1 MASRSGVVPT
11 FVVSSLSD
19 FDVYFNHLKQNINK
33 MENKNSSS
41 KSINYFM
48 DTKNWWQPLTF
59 ILVISLLGVGMIGY
73 QTYID
78 APPMSGFSD
87 EKNNII
93 IDQKTIERGQEV
105 FHKYALMEFG
115 SFYGDGAQRG
125 PDYTAEALHQMTLGM
140 QKYYIDQFAIQKGN
154 QPDKYEA
161 QQIEE
166 KVKDELKV
174 NRFDDNSQLVV
185 LTPAQI
191 YAFENLKSYYNNVF
205 INTKGGKGYLPSNYI
220 KDPKEV
226 EDLSAFFYWGAWVC
240 VAQRPGSDYSYTHNW
255 PYDPQA
261 GNTPTS
267 PVILWSVLGLLAFVL
282 MCGIV
287 LYFIGQ
293 YNQLPNKFFKPATND
308 LFSSER
314 VSGFKPT
321 PTQKAT
327 YKFFF
332 VAILLFFIQVASG
345 LITINDFINWLGY
358 LGIEITDSFP
368 VTISRSW
375 HLMLSLYWISTCW
388 IASSIFI
395 LPIMSKKEIP
405 GQLALVNT
413 LFVLLFVLVGGSL
426 TGMVLGPLGLMGS
439 WWYWLGHQGWEFVDF
454 GKGYQVLLMIIFGI
468 WMIVVYRGLKPALV
482 KKDRWA
488 LPNWILY
495 SVIGIPVLFL
505 SGFVAKPETNF
516 VIADFWRWMVIHMW
530 VEAFFEVFITVIVSY
545 LMVLM
550 GLVSRQAAI
559 RVVYFATILFLG
571 TGLLG
576 ISHNFYW
583 NAKPVATM
591 ALGSVFSTLQF
602 VPLILLTVEAWRF
615 KNMPKLAV
623 GDVEHKNLG
632 NFGFPEVFLFL
643 IAVNF
648 WNFFGAGVLGIII
661 NLPIMNYFEHGT
673 YLTVNHAHAALMGV
687 YGNISLAAL
696 LFASRLMIKPEYWNK
711 KIVSFSF
718 WSINVG
724 LMLMVVLDL
733 FPAGSIQFKAVVEQG
748 LWFGRSTD
756 FIDYGIFNQLTWLR
770 GIGATVFFIGGVV
783 PLTWFIVSRIRSLKP
798 TILTID
804 QMDTVIPNRPIKEEP
819 EPEVVFD

>member
-1 MASRSGVVPT
+1 MDNTNPS
-11 FVVSSLSD
+11 
-19 FDVYFNHLKQNINK
+19 
-33 MENKNSSS
+33 SSS
-41 KSINYFM
+41 KSMSYIMN
-48 DTKNWWQPLTF
+48 TKNWWAPLTF
-59 ILVISLLGVGMIGY
+59 ILVISLAGVGLIGF

-78 APPMSGFSD
+78 APPMSGFND
-87 EKNNII
+87 ENNKVIFDHDAI
-93 IDQKTIERGQEV
+93 VRGQEV
-105 FHKYALMEFG
+105 FHKYALMEYG
-115 SFYGDGAQRG
+115 SFFGDGAQRG
-125 PDYTAEALHQMTLGM
+125 PDYTAEALHQMTLFM
-140 QKYYIDQFAIQKGN
+140 MDFYIADFKKVKGVA
-154 QPDKYEA
+154 PDEFEIK
-161 QQIEE
+161 QINE
-166 KVKDELKV
+166 KVKQELKV
-174 NRFDDNSQLVV
+174 NRYDKAADIITLSPSQV
-185 LTPAQI
+185 
-191 YAFENLKSYYNNVF
+191 YAHGELQKYYKDIF
-205 INTKGGKGYLPSNYI
+205 INGKRSLGSLPNGYI
-220 KDPKEV
+220 KSGDEV
-226 EDLSAFFYWGAWVC
+226 NDLSSFFYWGAWIC
-240 VAQRPGSDYSYTHNW
+240 VTQRPGETYSYTHNW
-255 PYDPQA
+255 PFDPQA
-261 GNTPTS
+261 GNSPTS

-282 MCGIV
+282 MCGVV

-293 YNQLPNKFFKPATND
+293 YNQLPNKFFKPATRD
-308 LFSSER
+308 LFSMER
-314 VSGFKPT
+314 VKNFSPT

-327 YKFFF
+327 FKFFF
-332 VAILLFFIQVASG
+332 VAILLFFIQVGSG
-345 LITINDFINWLGY
+345 LVTINSFVNWLGFI
-358 LGIEITDSFP
+358 GIEIQDSFP

-395 LPIMSKKEIP
+395 LPILSKKEIP
-405 GQLALVNT
+405 GQKRLINI
-413 LFVLLFVLVGGSL
+413 LFVLLFILVAGSL
-426 TGMVLGPLGLMGS
+426 LGMVLGPLGLMGE

-454 GKGYQVLLMIIFGI
+454 GKGYQVLLMIVFIMWG
-468 WMIVVYRGLKPALV
+468 IVVYRGIKPALI
-482 KKDRWA
+482 KKEPWN

-495 SVIGIPVLFL
+495 SVIGIPLLFI
-505 SGFVAKPETNF
+505 SGFVAKPDTNF

-602 VPLILLTVEAWRF
+602 VPLILLTVEAYRF
-615 KNMPKLAV
+615 KNMPKMAV
-623 GDVEHKNLG
+623 GDVEHKKLG

-696 LFASRLMIKPEYWNK
+696 IFASRLMIKEENWNK
-711 KIVSFSF
+711 KVVNFSF

-724 LMLMVVLDL
+724 LMLMVILDL
-733 FPAGSIQFKAVVEQG
+733 FPAGSLQFKSVVEQG
-748 LWFGRSTD
+748 LWYGRSHE
-756 FIDYGIFNQLTWLR
+756 FIDNGIFNQLTWLR
-770 GIGATVFFIGGVV
+770 GIGASVFFLGGVL
-783 PLTWFIVSRIRSLKP
+783 PLTWFIVSRFNSLKP
-798 TILTID
+798 SVNTISE
-804 QMDTVIPNRPIKEEP
+804 MDP
-819 EPEVVFD
+819 ELRLKNEDEVVES

>member
-1 MASRSGVVPT
+1 MESNG
-11 FVVSSLSD
+11 
-19 FDVYFNHLKQNINK
+19 QNGHGSNGHTAT
-33 MENKNSSS
+33 KNISY
-41 KSINYFM
+41 IM
-48 DTKNWWQPLTF
+48 DTKNWRGPLIF
-59 ILVISLLGVGMIGY
+59 ILIISLLGVGMIGF

-78 APPMSGFSD
+78 APPMSGFKD
-87 EKNNII
+87 ANGQLV

-105 FHKYALMEFG
+105 FHKKALMEYG
-115 SFYGDGAQRG
+115 SFFGDGAQRG
-125 PDYTAEALHQMTLGM
+125 PDFTAEALHRITVYMNDFYVAEIKSKSGR
-140 QKYYIDQFAIQKGN
+140 DVDA
-154 QPDKYEA
+154 YEA
-161 QQIEE
+161 KQINE
-166 KVKDELKV
+166 KVKSELKQNAFNKTENIV
-174 NRFDDNSQLVV
+174 MLSNAETFALQQLKKYYADLFIDKNSGEGF
-185 LTPAQI
+185 PP
-191 YAFENLKSYYNNVF
+191 KD
-205 INTKGGKGYLPSNYI
+205 YI
-220 KDPKEV
+220 SSREEV
-226 EDLSAFFYWGAWVC
+226 ADLSAFFFWGAWVC
-240 VAQRPGSDYSYTHNW
+240 VTERPGSSFSYTHNW
-255 PYDPQA
+255 PYDPLA

-282 MCGIV
+282 ACGIV

-293 YNQLPNKFFKPATND
+293 YNQLPNKFFKPPKRD
-308 LFSSER
+308 LFTLER
-314 VSGFKPT
+314 VAAFKPT
-321 PTQKAT
+321 ATQKAT
-327 YKFFF
+327 FKFFF
-332 VAILLFFIQVASG
+332 VAILLFFLQVSSG
-345 LITINDFINWLGY
+345 LFTINDFINWMSY
-358 LGIEITDSFP
+358 LGIHISGDLP

-395 LPIMSKKEIP
+395 LPILAKKEVP
-405 GQLALVNT
+405 GQLRLINI
-413 LFVLLFVLVGGSL
+413 LFVLLFILVGGSL
-426 TGMVLGPLGLMGS
+426 VGMVLGPLGLMGK

-454 GKGYQVLLMIIFGI
+454 GKIYQVLLMGIFILWGSI
-468 WMIVVYRGLKPALV
+468 VYRGIKPAFV
-482 KKDRWA
+482 AGQPWN
-488 LPNWILY
+488 LPNWIMY
-495 SVIGIPVLFL
+495 SVIGIPLLFL

-615 KNMPKLAV
+615 KNMPKIAV
-623 GDVEHKNLG
+623 GDVDHKSLQ
-632 NFGFPEVFLFL
+632 NFGFPEVFKFL
-643 IAVNF
+643 VAVNF

-696 LFASRLMIKPEYWNK
+696 LFASRLLIKSEQWNER
-711 KIVSFSF
+711 VVNFSF
-718 WSINVG
+718 WSINAG

-748 LWFGRSTD
+748 LWFGCSHD
-756 FIDYGIFNQLTWLR
+756 FVDYGIFNSLTWMR
-770 GIGATVFFIGGVV
+770 GIGASVFFFGGVI
-783 PLTWFIVSRIRSLKP
+783 PLTWFIVSRVNALK
-798 TILTID
+798 TKALDIK
-804 QMDTVIPNRPIKEEP
+804 QMDEAIHESVDERIME
-819 EPEVVFD
+819 EVVM

>member
-1 MASRSGVVPT
+1 MKY
-11 FVVSSLSD
+11 LM
-19 FDVYFNHLKQNINK
+19 N
-33 MENKNSSS
+33 
-41 KSINYFM
+41 
-48 DTKNWWQPLTF
+48 TKNWWAPLTF
-59 ILVISLLGVGMIGY
+59 ILVISLLGVGLIGF

-78 APPMSGFSD
+78 APPMAGFND
-87 EKNNII
+87 ENNNIEF
-93 IDQKTIERGQEV
+93 DQKTIERGQEV
-105 FHKYALMEFG
+105 FHKYALMEYG
-115 SFYGDGAQRG
+115 SFFGDGAQRG
-125 PDYTAEALHQMTLGM
+125 PDYTAEALHVVSKSMIS
-140 QKYYIDQFAIQKGN
+140 YYANVFNAKNGKMSDEFELKLIN
-154 QPDKYEA
+154 
-161 QQIEE
+161 E
-166 KVKDELKV
+166 KVKQELKV
-174 NRFDDNSQLVV
+174 NRYNESSGLVN

-191 YAFENLKSYYNNVF
+191 YAHRELQKYYTDIF
-205 INTKGGKGYLPSNYI
+205 INDKGGLGSLPPNYI
-220 KDPKEV
+220 KSQEEV
-226 EDLSAFFYWGAWVC
+226 NDLSSFFFWGAWVC
-240 VAQRPGSDYSYTHNW
+240 VAQRPGENYSYTHNW
-255 PYDPQA
+255 PYDPGA
-261 GNTPTS
+261 GNSPTS

-293 YNQLPNKFFKPATND
+293 YNQLPNKFFKPSTKD
-308 LFSSER
+308 LFSAEKVKLFS
-314 VSGFKPT
+314 PT
-321 PTQKAT
+321 ATQKAT
-327 YKFFF
+327 FNFFF
-332 VAILLFFIQVASG
+332 VAILLFFLQVSSG
-345 LITINDFINWLGY
+345 LITLNDFINWLGY
-358 LGIEITDSFP
+358 FGIEISNSVP

-395 LPIMSKKEIP
+395 LPILSKKEIP
-405 GQLALVNT
+405 GQLQLIKI
-413 LFVLLFVLVGGSL
+413 LFILLFILVAGSL
-426 TGMVLGPLGLMGS
+426 TGMVLGPLGLTGE

-454 GKGYQVLLMIIFGI
+454 GKGFQVLLMIIFI
-468 WMIVVYRGLKPALV
+468 LWMIVVYRGIKPALI
-482 KKDRWA
+482 KNEPWN

-495 SVIGIPVLFL
+495 SVIGIPLLFL

-559 RVVYFATILFLG
+559 RVVYFATLLFLG

-615 KNMPKLAV
+615 KNMPKIAV
-623 GDVEHKNLG
+623 GELEHKNIG
-632 NFGFPEVFLFL
+632 DFGFPEVFLFL

-696 LFASRLMIKPEYWNK
+696 LFASRLMIKEEHWNAK
-711 KIVSFSF
+711 VVNFSF
-718 WSINVG
+718 WSINIG
-724 LMLMVVLDL
+724 LMLMVLLDL
-733 FPAGSIQFKAVVEQG
+733 FPAGCIQFKAVVEQG
-748 LWFGRSTD
+748 LWYGRSHE
-756 FIDYGIFNQLTWLR
+756 FIDYGIFNKLTWMR
-770 GIGATVFFIGGVV
+770 GIGASVFFFGGVL
-783 PLTWFIVSRIRSLKP
+783 PLTWFIASRFRSLKS
-798 TILTID
+798 
-804 QMDTVIPNRPIKEEP
+804 TVKITDEMELPLL
-819 EPEVVFD
+819 

>member
-1 MASRSGVVPT
+1 MESNGQNGHGSNGASAT
-11 FVVSSLSD
+11 
-19 FDVYFNHLKQNINK
+19 KNISYIMN
-33 MENKNSSS
+33 
-41 KSINYFM
+41 
-48 DTKNWWQPLTF
+48 TKNWRGPLIF
-59 ILVISLLGVGMIGY
+59 ILIISILGVGMIGL

-78 APPMSGFSD
+78 APPMTGFKD
-87 EKNNII
+87 ATGAVV
-93 IDQKTIERGQEV
+93 IDQNTIERGQEV
-105 FHKYALMEFG
+105 FHKKALMEYG
-115 SFYGDGAQRG
+115 SFFGDGAQRG
-125 PDYTAEALHQMTLGM
+125 PDYTAEALHWITVYMNDF
-140 QKYYIDQFAIQKGN
+140 YIAEIKLKTGKEVDL
-154 QPDKYEA
+154 YEVK
-161 QQIEE
+161 QINE
-166 KVKDELKV
+166 KVKVELKQNAFNKAENIV
-174 NRFDDNSQLVV
+174 SLSSAQSYALQQLKKHYTD
-185 LTPAQI
+185 L
-191 YAFENLKSYYNNVF
+191 F
-205 INTKGGKGYLPSNYI
+205 IDKNTGAGFPPKNYI
-220 KDPKEV
+220 TNR
-226 EDLSAFFYWGAWVC
+226 EDVADLASFFFWGAWVC
-240 VAQRPGSDYSYTHNW
+240 VTQRPGSSFSYTHNW
-255 PYDPQA
+255 PYDPLA

-282 MCGIV
+282 ACGIV

-293 YNQLPNKFFKPATND
+293 YNQLPNKFFKPPKRD
-308 LFSSER
+308 LFTLER
-314 VSGFKPT
+314 VAAFKPT
-321 PTQKAT
+321 ATQKAT
-327 YKFFF
+327 FKFFF
-332 VAILLFFIQVASG
+332 VAILLFFLQVSSG
-345 LITINDFINWLGY
+345 LFTINDFINWMSY
-358 LGIEITDSFP
+358 LGIHITNDLP

-395 LPIMSKKEIP
+395 LPILAKKEVP
-405 GQLALVNT
+405 GQLRMINT
-413 LFVLLFVLVGGSL
+413 LFVLLFILVGGSL
-426 TGMVLGPLGLMGS
+426 LGMVLGPLGLMGK

-454 GKGYQVLLMIIFGI
+454 GKMYQVLLMGIFILWGVI
-468 WMIVVYRGLKPALV
+468 VYRGIKPAFIAGQP
-482 KKDRWA
+482 WN
-488 LPNWILY
+488 LPNWIMY
-495 SVIGIPVLFL
+495 SVIGIPLLFL

-615 KNMPKLAV
+615 KNMPKIAV
-623 GDVEHKNLG
+623 GDVDHKSLQ
-632 NFGFPEVFLFL
+632 NFGFPEVFKFL
-643 IAVNF
+643 VAVNF

-696 LFASRLMIKPEYWNK
+696 LFASRLLIKSGRWNDK
-711 KIVSFSF
+711 VVNFSF
-718 WSINVG
+718 WSINAG

-748 LWFGRSTD
+748 LWFGRSHD
-756 FIDYGIFNQLTWLR
+756 FVDYGIFNSLTWMR
-770 GIGATVFFIGGVV
+770 GIGASVFFFGGVI
-783 PLTWFIVSRIRSLKP
+783 PLTWFIVSRANALK
-798 TILTID
+798 TQVTDIK
-804 QMDTVIPNRPIKEEP
+804 QMDEAIHEEVD
-819 EPEVVFD
+819 EKLMEEAVM